1 MIMVQSQVVIETEEM
16 DAVIDSVN
24 KESTISVTGVVR
36 ERSSKNKDL
45 ATGVRSKLFREDRN
59 FGKNVFTMH
68 FHLKS
73 TSPKMQ
79 TETQD

>member
-1 MIMVQSQVVIETEEM
+1 MMQ
-16 DAVIDSVN
+16 VIDSVN

-45 ATGVRSKLFREDRN
+45 ATGEIEVVPEKIEIL
-59 FGKNVFTMH
+59 GNVFTMH

-79 TETQD
+79 MRTQD